1 MADDKNFKALV
12 EEQKKATVALNKIA
26 GINAEETDAVKSQ
39 GQQRERT
46 EKEKIAD
53 KSRSEKMTAKW
64 RAKNSI
70 LGKTVSL
77 LGKAFG
83 SGKSADKEDKKDEK
97 KSQDS
102 RFKRL
107 GDFLGNPLKKI
118 GDSLKGYGKKAIS
131 GIGTLFKFG
140 IMGAALLL
148 IKNFME
154 SDKWVEWKDKLVPAI
169 VSAFEFV
176 GSVLKSA
183 GELIVKGITAFQT
196 LFTTNFFDEKGDFI
210 GIGESFTLLK
220 DALAGLGVAIV
231 GIGLL
236 LAPKALAFGAFK
248 LATDAV
254 FKALKIFRL
263 FLKIDTY
270 KAIINLVT
278 GAAAKLQMAAIKV
291 VGGALKI
298 FRLFLSID
306 TYKAIIALVASGAK
320 GAGGALLG
328 AVGKVGK
335 ALTALRLFMTVSL
348 LPAISAMLAG
358 FLPMLAPLLPFVAIA
373 AAVVLVL
380 ASIWNAFKDFKATLD
395 ETGSIFEA
403 LKVGFASLVANVL
416 GIIPNLIIDF
426 VAWIFKKLGWTEWA
440 AKLKEIDVVSFIK
453 NGLLNIFTKFGAW
466 VGRIYEDYLK
476 PFLAPLLKFFDPA
489 INIIKKV
496 FNFLMDAIQPVVDF
510 ISKIAKKIGG
520 FIKKIAK
527 KLNPMNWFGGGD
539 DDKVENLDD
548 VVSSSTQAEMEMDKA
563 EEAPLITALPRATEM
578 EEYTPSPEM
587 QAAMAETTVISSP
600 VSNTTNNNTTNTQ
613 NVVKNV
619 IEPDVYFLRQAS
631 WAI

>member
-118 GDSLKGYGKKAIS
+118 GDSLKGYGKK
-131 GIGTLFKFG
+131 
-140 IMGAALLL
+140 
-148 IKNFME
+148 
-154 SDKWVEWKDKLVPAI
+154 DKLVPAI

-248 LATDAV
+248 LATDAL

-278 GAAAKLQMAAIKV
+278 GAASRIFMGAIRT
-291 VGGALKI
+291 VGIALKV

-348 LPAISAMLAG
+348 LPAIGAMLAG

-527 KLNPMNWFGGGD
+527 KLNPINWFRK
-539 DDKVENLDD
+539 DKDEVENLDD

-587 QAAMAETTVISSP
+587 QAAMAETTTVISAP